1 VQSAPDV
8 VGADV
13 LTAVVFVR
21 RDLPGS
27 VGAPELDVGGL
38 QASGGA
44 VIKALPTG
52 VMLVFPTASGALA
65 WSAARLAADAGG
77 LAIGVSVGDVVV
89 AEDDRFGITV
99 VEAARLCNAA
109 EPGTGLA
116 TVQACEVAG
125 LDAAT
130 VRPTRRRRR
139 RRPTSARS
147 SSPTSSARPVSP
159 RR

>member
-1 VQSAPDV
+1 MQSAPDV

-21 RDLPGS
+21 RDLPGNA
-27 VGAPELDVGGL
+27 GAPELDVDGL

-65 WSAARLAADAGG
+65 WSAARLAGDASG

-89 AEDDRFGITV
+89 AEDDRFGLTV
-99 VEAARLCNAA
+99 VEAARL
-109 EPGTGLA
+109 
-116 TVQACEVAG
+116 VQ
-125 LDAAT
+125 
-130 VRPTRRRRR
+130 RRRARHRSGDGPGVRGRGSRRPHRR
-139 RRPTSARS
+139 R
-147 SSPTSSARPVSP
+147 V
-159 RR
+159 